1 MTPDPGPL
9 PQFQASPVVTVDVMG
24 KPMSLVQA
32 RDYSDA
38 IHNHLKAMLVPVSDW
53 GWFDELDEE
62 KHTAHHAF
70 LYRPGKE
77 LTAKEGGMLTTWDW
91 RRFKVQAD
99 GFVELRDDGLWG
111 CFFRPRDAAQ
121 QCGLTN
127 DLLDAKYLVAE
138 AWRNY
143 MNYNRQAVQPAQTE
157 TTGNDPTAETVS
169 EGTESP
175 K

>member
-53 GWFDELDEE
+53 DWVDELDQE
-62 KHTAHHAF
+62 TLLAHHCF
-70 LYRPGKE
+70 LYRPGKQ
-77 LTAKEGGMLTTWDW
+77 LVAKDGGMLTTWDW
-91 RRFKVQAD
+91 RRFKVAAD
-99 GFVELRDDGLWG
+99 GFVELRDDGLWA
-111 CFFRPRDAAQ
+111 CWFRRFDLVEQ
-121 QCGLTN
+121 VGLTN

-138 AWRNY
+138 AWRAH
-143 MNYNRQAVQPAQTE
+143 MKAAAQPAQTE
-157 TTGNDPTAETVS
+157 TTGNDPTVEI
-169 EGTESP
+169 G
-175 K
+175 